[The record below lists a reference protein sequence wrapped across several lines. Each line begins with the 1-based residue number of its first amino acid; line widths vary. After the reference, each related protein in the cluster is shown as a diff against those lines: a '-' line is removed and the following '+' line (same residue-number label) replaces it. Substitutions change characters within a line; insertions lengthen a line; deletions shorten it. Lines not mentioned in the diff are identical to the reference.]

1 MLEFKPKFFSID
13 VIWKACG
20 NNCRFVFLVVKKNVR
35 NTLFL
40 AVSFNTQ
47 FLLDE
52 PMCIITLCGIHFKC
66 VVSTWILSDKR
77 VSVIDIVKK
86 RVSIP
91 LFVLQS
97 DSKILVDMIWDET

>member
-1 MLEFKPKFFSID
+1 MLEFKPNFFSID

-40 AVSFNTQ
+40 VVSFNTQ

-52 PMCIITLCGIHFKC
+52 LMCIITLCEIHFKC
-66 VVSTWILSDKR
+66 VVST
-77 VSVIDIVKK
+77 
-86 RVSIP
+86 
-91 LFVLQS
+91 
-97 DSKILVDMIWDET
+97 